1 MASTHCLLYQAGQKP
16 REIPIDDISD
26 HIASQTDFIWIDI
39 ADAEQPMLAK
49 LGEELGLHELAVE
62 DALTT
67 HQRPK
72 LEEYGDHLFIS
83 AKTAQLWEGHILF
96 GEVHFFAGPNF
107 VAAVR
112 HGPSLTFSRVP
123 ERLSAG
129 RKGLDAGSPYALY
142 LVLDL
147 IVDHFRPVLES
158 ISDRFHTLENVLLT
172 DALDRDDLQKL
183 YNVKREL
190 NTLRDAA
197 EPMQDIV
204 QDLIRLH
211 AGFVTRELKA
221 YYRDVHDHAIRVT
234 ASIDMLRTSASDAMQ
249 FHLASLTI
257 QQNESVQKLAGWGAI
272 LALPTVVFSLYG
284 MNFKW
289 MPELQQPL
297 GYPLVMLLTA
307 AATFWLYL
315 RLKKRGW
322 I

>member
-1 MASTHCLLYQAGQKP
+1 MHDKAN
-16 REIPIDDISD
+16 
-26 HIASQTDFIWIDI
+26 FIWIDI
-39 ADAEQPMLAK
+39 ADAEQSMLAK

-83 AKTAQLWEGHILF
+83 AKTAQLLEGHISF

-112 HGPSLTFSRVP
+112 HGPSLTFARV
-123 ERLSAG
+123 RDRLASVKNGLSAG
-129 RKGLDAGSPYALY
+129 SPLALY
-142 LVLDL
+142 LLLDL
-147 IVDHFRPVLES
+147 IVDHYRPALES
-158 ISDRFHTLENVLLT
+158 IHDRFRTLENVLLT
-172 DALDRDDLQKL
+172 DALDRDDLEKL

-190 NTLRDAA
+190 NALRDAA
-197 EPMQDIV
+197 EPMHGIV

-211 AGFVTRELKA
+211 PEFVTRELKA
-221 YYRDVHDHAIRVT
+221 YYRDVYDHAIRVT
-234 ASIDMLRTSASDAMQ
+234 SAIDMLRLNASDAMQ

-272 LALPTVVFSLYG
+272 LAVPTVVFSLYG
-284 MNFKW
+284 MNFDW
-289 MPELQQPL
+289 MPELHQPWA
-297 GYPLVMLLTA
+297 YPAIMIATA
-307 AATFWLYL
+307 AGSVWLYR